1 VAESS
6 PEHSKF
12 HADPIAP
19 VAALVN
25 LPFNVTINDVLLVV
39 SEDAAAHIVAL
50 VKHEL
55 ELQTK
60 ITPERKQ
67 YLEGATEQ
75 VARHSD

>member
-1 VAESS
+1 
-6 PEHSKF
+6 
-12 HADPIAP
+12 
-19 VAALVN
+19 
-25 LPFNVTINDVLLVV
+25 VV

-67 YLEGATEQ
+67 YLEGAMNRLQDIAIEFF
-75 VARHSD
+75 ARYAAHMSKS